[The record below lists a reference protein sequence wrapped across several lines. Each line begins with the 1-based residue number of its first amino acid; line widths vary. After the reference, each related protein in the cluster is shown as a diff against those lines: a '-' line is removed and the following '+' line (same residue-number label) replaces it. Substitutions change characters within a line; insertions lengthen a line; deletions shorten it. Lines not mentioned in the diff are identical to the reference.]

1 MKRTKNYRF
10 TVAVTNGNVTD
21 PYDISK
27 LQVLRNLTSL
37 SNAEASAFGLSS
49 RDVVRLRYRGP
60 RKGYRNG
67 QSMCPRSTAYAADV
81 YVYSEPR

>member
-1 MKRTKNYRF
+1 MKRTDTYRF
-10 TVAVTNGNVTD
+10 TVAVTNGNITD
-21 PYDISK
+21 PSDISK
-27 LQVLRNLTSL
+27 LQALRNLTSM
-37 SNAEASAFGLSS
+37 SNVEAAFFRLP
-49 RDVVRLRYRGP
+49 RREVVRLRYRGS